1 MAAAFANKLAV
12 IIEDDETSI
21 KVLERFLHQLAV
33 KTIVI
38 RDSLEAGQQL
48 QQVQNPDVI
57 FLDLEMPRSNGY
69 AVLEIIHD
77 MSGLNDVP
85 VVAYTTHISHLN
97 EAKRAGFHS
106 FIGKPLD
113 AQQFPGQ
120 LERILAGKPV
130 WEVPG

>member
-1 MAAAFANKLAV
+1 MTAMTNKVAV

-21 KVLERFLHQLAV
+21 KVLERFLHQLSV
-33 KTIVI
+33 KSVVI
-38 RDSLEAGQQL
+38 RDSLEAVKQL

-69 AVLEIIHD
+69 TVLGLIQD
-77 MSGLNDVP
+77 MAGLDGVP

-113 AQQFPGQ
+113 SEQFPQQ
-120 LERILAGKPV
+120 LERILNGMPV

>member
-1 MAAAFANKLAV
+1 MSAMENKTAV

-21 KVLERFLHQLAV
+21 KVLERFLNQLKV
-33 KTIVI
+33 QSVVI
-38 RDSLEAGQQL
+38 RDSIEAVKQL

-69 AVLEIIHD
+69 AVLELIQD
-77 MSGLNDVP
+77 MNGLDGVP

-113 AQQFPGQ
+113 AQQFPQQ
-120 LERILAGKPV
+120 LERILNGMPV

>member
-1 MAAAFANKLAV
+1 MTSIANKVAV

-21 KVLERFLHQLAV
+21 KVLERFLVQLSV
-33 KTIVI
+33 KSVVI
-38 RDSLEAGQQL
+38 RDSLEAVKHL

-69 AVLEIIHD
+69 AVLGLIQD
-77 MSGLNDVP
+77 MTGLDSVP
-85 VVAYTTHISHLN
+85 IVAYTTHISHLN

-113 AQQFPGQ
+113 AQQFPKQ
-120 LERILAGKPV
+120 LERILNGMPV